1 MSYTCIDTK
10 KPTLRGLFLLN
21 RDLAVLQICIYFSCL
36 EEIIGSGIFNLAGK
50 ERSEFPVN
58 LSLLFE
64 LNLFSQN
71 HGFGN

>member
-1 MSYTCIDTK
+1 MWA
-10 KPTLRGLFLLN
+10 FHLN
-21 RDLAVLQICIYFSCL
+21 RDLAVLQMCIYFSCL
-36 EEIIGSGIFNLAGK
+36 EETIGSGIFNLAGN
-50 ERSEFPVN
+50 ERSEFPVD